1 MFIGDD
7 RAQDNPQLTITHT
20 LFLREHN
27 RLARELKNINPHWN
41 EETLFQE
48 ARRIVVA
55 EIQHITYNEYL
66 PTMLGIKE
74 CSVLHIYDS
83 SAQEFDTDNISFRV
97 SYWSTRNQ

>member
-1 MFIGDD
+1 M
-7 RAQDNPQLTITHT
+7 
-20 LFLREHN
+20 REHN

-66 PTMLGIKE
+66 PAMLGIK
-74 CSVLHIYDS
+74 SVLHIYD
-83 SAQEFDTDNISFRV
+83 SAQEFDTDNISFRL